1 VVEDAGMAARRAVL
15 GGAAALLAAGAPA
28 AQEAAYPSR
37 PVRLIVALGAGGDV
51 DLVTRVVGHRMAE
64 LLGQPL
70 VVENRPGAGSLVGH
84 EAAARAVPDGYTLI
98 MSTISALTANLAL
111 YDRLPY
117 DPVHDF
123 VPVVYVGNA
132 PGVLVVP
139 PASPWQAPV
148 DIVTAARAR
157 PGALTYASAGNGNL
171 THLMGEVFK
180 QRNGIDLVHVPY
192 RAVTEAQRD
201 LGAGRVDLMFA
212 VAPSTLPLILG
223 EKLRPLAITA
233 GARLAALPGVP
244 TMAEHGFAD
253 FEISS
258 WFGLMAPRGVP
269 ASIVAAVNAAANEAL
284 RTAAVRA
291 RLAAMSV
298 NVAGGT
304 PEAFGAYIAAER
316 ARWVPV
322 VRQIGVRVD

>member
-139 PASPWQAPV
+139 PASPWQ
-148 DIVTAARAR
+148 
-157 PGALTYASAGNGNL
+157 
-171 THLMGEVFK
+171 
-180 QRNGIDLVHVPY
+180 
-192 RAVTEAQRD
+192 
-201 LGAGRVDLMFA
+201 GAGGHRDGGEGPPWRVDLRLGRQWQPH
-212 VAPSTLPLILG
+212 AP
-223 EKLRPLAITA
+223 
-233 GARLAALPGVP
+233 
-244 TMAEHGFAD
+244 HG
-253 FEISS
+253 
-258 WFGLMAPRGVP
+258 R
-269 ASIVAAVNAAANEAL
+269 
-284 RTAAVRA
+284 
-291 RLAAMSV
+291 SV
-298 NVAGGT
+298 Q
-304 PEAFGAYIAAER
+304 AAEWHR
-316 ARWVPV
+316 PRSSAQRL
-322 VRQIGVRVD
+322 